1 MRVLV
6 TGAAG
11 FTGRYVLQALRAR
24 GWEAIGAVH
33 GRVPGPDEVAFD
45 LGDAQ
50 AVAAAVQAVR
60 PQAVIHLAAIA
71 FVAHE
76 DVEAIYRVNVV
87 GTRHVLAALA
97 ALPQRPEAVLLASSA
112 NVYGNATA
120 PLIDEDTSLAP
131 TNDYAVSKLAM
142 EYLART
148 WMGRLPIVIARPF
161 NYTGVGQSE
170 RFVIP
175 KLVAHF
181 ARRAPE
187 VSLGNIEVAREFND
201 VRMVSDAYV
210 RLLERGVAG
219 QVYNVCT
226 GRAVSLREVIGHLES
241 LTGHSLAVRVD
252 PALVRG
258 NEVVRLAGDNRR
270 LVATIGPL
278 KEISLRETLDWM
290 LAEARG

>member
-1 MRVLV
+1 MLV

-11 FTGRYVLQALRAR
+11 FTGRYVLQALRER
-24 GWEAIGAVH
+24 GFEAIGAVH
-33 GRVPGPDEVAFD
+33 GRSPGPEEVAFD
-45 LGDAQ
+45 LEDAR
-50 AVAAAVQAVR
+50 AVAAAMRAVQ
-60 PQAVIHLAAIA
+60 PQAVVHLAAIA

-76 DVEAIYRVNVV
+76 DVAAIYRVNVV
-87 GTRHVLAALA
+87 GTRYLLAALA
-97 ALPQRPEAVLLASSA
+97 DLPQRPEAVLLASSA
-112 NVYGNATA
+112 NVYGNAA
-120 PLIDEDTSLAP
+120 LPSIDEAVAP
-131 TNDYAVSKLAM
+131 SPANDYAVSKLAM

-148 WMGRLPIVIARPF
+148 WMERLPIVIVRPF

-187 VSLGNIEVAREFND
+187 VRLGNIEVAREFND
-201 VRMVSDAYV
+201 VRMVADAYA
-210 RLLERGVAG
+210 RLLQRGEAG

-226 GRAVSLREVIGHLES
+226 GRAVSLREVIGQLEQ

-252 PALVRG
+252 PALVRA

-270 LVATIGPL
+270 LVAAIGPL
-278 KEISLRETLDWM
+278 REFSLRETLSWM
-290 LAEARG
+290 LAEAQG

>member
-11 FTGRYVLQALRAR
+11 FTGRYVLQALRER
-24 GWEAIGAVH
+24 GFEAIGAVH
-33 GRVPGPDEVAFD
+33 GRSPGPEEVAFD
-45 LGDAQ
+45 LEDAR
-50 AVAAAVQAVR
+50 AVAAAMRSVQ
-60 PQAVIHLAAIA
+60 PQAVVHLAAIA

-76 DVEAIYRVNVV
+76 DVAAIYRVNVV
-87 GTRHVLAALA
+87 GTRYLLAALA
-97 ALPQRPEAVLLASSA
+97 DLPQRPEAVLLASSA
-112 NVYGNATA
+112 NVYGNAA
-120 PLIDEDTSLAP
+120 LPSIDEAVAP
-131 TNDYAVSKLAM
+131 SPANDYAVSKLAM

-148 WMGRLPIVIARPF
+148 WMERLPIVIVRPF

-181 ARRAPE
+181 ARRASE
-187 VSLGNIEVAREFND
+187 VRLGNIEVAREFND
-201 VRMVSDAYV
+201 VRMVADAYV
-210 RLLERGVAG
+210 RLLQRGEAG

-226 GRAVSLREVIGHLES
+226 GRAVSLREVIGQLEQ

-252 PALVRG
+252 PALVRA

-270 LVATIGPL
+270 LVAAIGPL
-278 KEISLRETLDWM
+278 REFSLRETLSWM
-290 LAEARG
+290 LTEARG

>member
-1 MRVLV
+1 VLV

-33 GRVPGPDEVAFD
+33 GRAPGPDEVAFD
-45 LGDAQ
+45 LGDPR
-50 AVAAAVQAVR
+50 AVQAAVRAVR
-60 PQAVIHLAAIA
+60 PQAVVHLAAIA

-87 GTRHVLAALA
+87 GTRHLLAALA
-97 ALPQRPEAVLLASSA
+97 DLPQRPEAVLLASSA
-112 NVYGNATA
+112 NVYGNAA
-120 PLIDEDTSLAP
+120 VPLIDEEVVPAP
-131 TNDYAVSKLAM
+131 VNDYAVSKLAM

-148 WMGRLPIVIARPF
+148 WMERLPIVIARPF

-187 VSLGNIEVAREFND
+187 VWLGNIEVAREFND
-201 VRMVSDAYV
+201 VRMVADAYA
-210 RLLERGVAG
+210 RLLERGEAG
-219 QVYNVCT
+219 RVYNVCT
-226 GRAVSLREVIGHLES
+226 GRAVSLREVIGQLEQ
-241 LTGHSLAVRVD
+241 LTGHRLAVRVD
-252 PALVRG
+252 PALVRA

-270 LVATIGPL
+270 LVAAIGPL
-278 KEISLRETLDWM
+278 REFSLRETLSWM
-290 LAEARG
+290 LAQERG

>member
-1 MRVLV
+1 M

-24 GWEAIGAVH
+24 GFEAVGAVH
-33 GRVPGPDEVAFD
+33 GRAPGPEEVAFD
-45 LGDAQ
+45 LDDPQ
-50 AVAAAVQAVR
+50 AVAAAVRAVR
-60 PQAVIHLAAIA
+60 PQAVVHLAAIA

-76 DVEAIYRVNVV
+76 DVAAIYRVNVV
-87 GTRHVLAALA
+87 GTRYLLAALA
-97 ALPQRPEAVLLASSA
+97 DLPQRPEAVLLASSA
-112 NVYGNATA
+112 NVYGNAA
-120 PLIDEDTSLAP
+120 LPSIDEEVAP
-131 TNDYAVSKLAM
+131 SPANDYAVSKLAM

-148 WMGRLPIVIARPF
+148 WMERLPIVIVRPF

-187 VSLGNIEVAREFND
+187 VRLGNIEVAREFND
-201 VRMVSDAYV
+201 VRMVADAYV
-210 RLLERGVAG
+210 RLLERGEAG

-226 GRAVSLREVIGHLES
+226 GRAVSLREVIGQLEQ

-252 PALVRG
+252 PALVRA

-270 LVATIGPL
+270 LVAAIGPL
-278 KEISLRETLDWM
+278 REFSLRETLSWM
-290 LAEARG
+290 LTEARG

>member
-1 MRVLV
+1 MLV

-11 FTGRYVLQALRAR
+11 FTGRYVLQALRER
-24 GWEAIGAVH
+24 GFEAIGAVH
-33 GRVPGPDEVAFD
+33 GRSPGPEEVAFD
-45 LGDAQ
+45 LEDAR
-50 AVAAAVQAVR
+50 AVAAAMRAVQ
-60 PQAVIHLAAIA
+60 PQAVVHLAAIA

-76 DVEAIYRVNVV
+76 DVAAIYRVNVV
-87 GTRHVLAALA
+87 GTRYLLAALA
-97 ALPQRPEAVLLASSA
+97 DLPQRPEAVLLASSA
-112 NVYGNATA
+112 NVYGNAA
-120 PLIDEDTSLAP
+120 LPSIDEEVAP
-131 TNDYAVSKLAM
+131 SPANDYAVSKLAM

-148 WMGRLPIVIARPF
+148 WMERLPIVIVRPF

-187 VSLGNIEVAREFND
+187 VRLGNIEVAREFND
-201 VRMVSDAYV
+201 VRMVADAYV
-210 RLLERGVAG
+210 RLLERGEAG

-226 GRAVSLREVIGHLES
+226 GRAVSLREVIGQLEQ

-252 PALVRG
+252 PALVRA

-270 LVATIGPL
+270 LVAAIGPL
-278 KEISLRETLDWM
+278 REFSLRETLSWM
-290 LAEARG
+290 LTEARG

>member
-1 MRVLV
+1 VLV

-11 FTGRYVLQALRAR
+11 FTGRYVLQALRER
-24 GWEAIGAVH
+24 GFEAIGAVH
-33 GRVPGPDEVAFD
+33 GRSPGPEEVAFD
-45 LGDAQ
+45 LEDAR
-50 AVAAAVQAVR
+50 AVAAAMRAVQ
-60 PQAVIHLAAIA
+60 PQAVVHLAAIA

-76 DVEAIYRVNVV
+76 DVAAIYRVNVV
-87 GTRHVLAALA
+87 GTRYLLAALA
-97 ALPQRPEAVLLASSA
+97 DLPQRPEAVLLASSA
-112 NVYGNATA
+112 NVYGNAA
-120 PLIDEDTSLAP
+120 LPSIDEAVAP
-131 TNDYAVSKLAM
+131 SPANDYAVSKLAM

-148 WMGRLPIVIARPF
+148 WMERLPIVIVRPF

-187 VSLGNIEVAREFND
+187 VRLGNIEVAREFND
-201 VRMVSDAYV
+201 VRMVADAYV
-210 RLLERGVAG
+210 RLLQRGEAG

-241 LTGHSLAVRVD
+241 LTGHRLAVRVD
-252 PALVRG
+252 PALVRA

-270 LVATIGPL
+270 LVAAIGPL
-278 KEISLRETLDWM
+278 REFSLRETLSWM
-290 LAEARG
+290 LTEARG